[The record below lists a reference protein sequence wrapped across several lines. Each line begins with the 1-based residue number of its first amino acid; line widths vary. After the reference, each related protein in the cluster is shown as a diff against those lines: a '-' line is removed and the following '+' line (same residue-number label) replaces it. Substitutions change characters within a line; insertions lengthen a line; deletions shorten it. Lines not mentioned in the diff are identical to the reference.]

1 MHMRKM
7 KTRRLERKFK
17 LFGKGVKMKSF
28 KEFITEA
35 GLKKNEFK
43 TFAKIVKSII
53 KKLKFKKV
61 ELLAIS
67 QKGMSIGFDNKEDA
81 KKLFD
86 AVVADKILDQVIGR
100 SSIKKTLDGTFWLK
114 LSVLKSGIIKEETVL
129 GATELLLYIDNTSKL
144 YKVIIRQIIPKLK
157 KLLKNGKID
166 RKKGAALFTKIV
178 STGAKGYEKEVLAG
192 GDKKIKFDSKTQ
204 KSVAV
209 DLSNFYSDEIESGN
223 Y

>member
-1 MHMRKM
+1 MPVPYID
-7 KTRRLERKFK
+7 K
-17 LFGKGVKMKSF
+17 LVSQGKGTKAELESLWNKAKSVAAEQGKKDDFAYITGIFKKMAGIKKERKMKSF
-28 KEFITEA
+28 KEFI
-35 GLKKNEFK
+35 
-43 TFAKIVKSII
+43 
-53 KKLKFKKV
+53 
-61 ELLAIS
+61 
-67 QKGMSIGFDNKEDA
+67 
-81 KKLFD
+81 
-86 AVVADKILDQVIGR
+86 
-100 SSIKKTLDGTFWLK
+100 
-114 LSVLKSGIIKEETVL
+114 KEEPVL